1 MTLAGL
7 AARNVLRNK
16 FRAILTAVGVAVAIL
31 TFILLRTVV
40 HAWSV
45 GADYAMKDRLVTRNK
60 VTFVMTVPRRYID
73 ELRAAPHVRVATY
86 ANWFGGKDPKHEHEF
101 FGTIAIDADSY
112 FQVFDDL
119 AVDPAVLDA
128 FKHDPQAAIVGEVLA
143 KKMGWKP
150 GDKVMLV
157 SGIYPEKPEWEFHIV
172 GLYSAKARSAD
183 KSSFYFRWDYLDK
196 SVEARRQNQ
205 IGWMVSR
212 VDEPTKTASI
222 GVAVDKL
229 FDSQEIQT
237 LSQDEHAFQASFLA
251 SASAILGAI
260 DIVSAVI
267 LVIMSL
273 VLGNT
278 IAMGVRERTNEYGVL
293 KALGFS
299 NGHIAM
305 FIVAESMLLAAIGGA
320 LGILISYPF
329 VQNGLG
335 RWLEENMGSFFPFFR
350 VDPGVVAL
358 AAGLSLALGAAAAII
373 PAYTA
378 MQLKVVDAL
387 RRVA

>member
-1 MTLAGL
+1 
-7 AARNVLRNK
+7 
-16 FRAILTAVGVAVAIL
+16 
-31 TFILLRTVV
+31 
-40 HAWSV
+40 
-45 GADYAMKDRLVTRNK
+45 
-60 VTFVMTVPRRYID
+60 
-73 ELRAAPHVRVATY
+73 
-86 ANWFGGKDPKHEHEF
+86 
-101 FGTIAIDADSY
+101 
-112 FQVFDDL
+112 
-119 AVDPAVLDA
+119 
-128 FKHDPQAAIVGEVLA
+128 
-143 KKMGWKP
+143 
-150 GDKVMLV
+150 
-157 SGIYPEKPEWEFHIV
+157 
-172 GLYSAKARSAD
+172 
-183 KSSFYFRWDYLDK
+183 
-196 SVEARRQNQ
+196 
-205 IGWMVSR
+205 MVSR
-212 VDEPTKTASI
+212 VDDPTKTAAI

-260 DIVSAVI
+260 DIVSLVI
-267 LVIMSL
+267 LVIMML

-299 NGHIAM
+299 GGHIAA
-305 FIVAESMLLAAIGGA
+305 FIVSESMLLAAIGGA

-335 RWLEENMGSFFPFFR
+335 RWLEENMGGFFPWFR